1 MATRKANI
9 EGFPVSAGIH
19 AALGDLAGRFP
30 VLPNGLAD
38 ALDEHGPDALAWVW
52 LDGSKILRLEVD
64 E

>member
-1 MATRKANI
+1 M
-9 EGFPVSAGIH
+9 SAGIH